1 MKTKPIIVP
10 LNIGGDLSCMC
21 VKIAKKKKSFS
32 LSSIDLGNYLLRNEA
47 KTFRLVQSIYIIL
60 FSY

>member
-10 LNIGGDLSCMC
+10 QYLEN
-21 VKIAKKKKSFS
+21 KSIMHVCKNRGKNKSSS
-32 LSSIDLGNYLLRNEA
+32 LSFIDLVSSLLRNEA
-47 KTFRLVQSIYIIL
+47 KTYRSSPTDYIIL